1 MVLVNEHYGREIFLE
16 TSLVA
21 GHVAIELDLWNI
33 GIHMVY
39 ISIHHLLCS
48 IHLQFFRKS
57 FFKNHSCMF

>member
-48 IHLQFFRKS
+48 IHLQFLEEVFKS
-57 FFKNHSCMF
+57 HSCMF